1 MGSASDL
8 RFLARSVVKPKPG
21 SREFEKLLLTGFDFR
36 SLKQS
41 IFHKRV
47 LLFDTSKEEDG
58 FDFELCSKKLKETLA
73 ITLDKCYPFAGR
85 LVQEEDGTL
94 VFLSNDAGVEFI
106 DAASPVSISELL
118 GNDSFQFEER
128 LCPDIP
134 FELEQLAKGGGG
146 SSAAAAVPILA
157 AQVHYSVV
165 NTFRFS
171 FSFSFFFLL
180 PGCF

>member
-1 MGSASDL
+1 
-8 RFLARSVVKPKPG
+8 
-21 SREFEKLLLTGFDFR
+21 LLLLLR
-36 SLKQS
+36 SS
-41 IFHKRV
+41 PFGRV
-47 LLFDTSKEEDG
+47 
-58 FDFELCSKKLKETLA
+58 
-73 ITLDKCYPFAGR
+73 FAGR

-118 GNDSFQFEER
+118 GNDRFQFEER

-146 SSAAAAVPILA
+146 GSSAAAAVPILA

-165 NTFRFS
+165 NPLR
-171 FSFSFFFLL
+171 FSFFFFLL
-180 PGCF
+180 LSGCF

>member
-1 MGSASDL
+1 
-8 RFLARSVVKPKPG
+8 
-21 SREFEKLLLTGFDFR
+21 LLLLLR
-36 SLKQS
+36 SS
-41 IFHKRV
+41 PFGRV
-47 LLFDTSKEEDG
+47 
-58 FDFELCSKKLKETLA
+58 
-73 ITLDKCYPFAGR
+73 FAGR

-118 GNDSFQFEER
+118 GNDRFQFEER

-165 NTFRFS
+165 NPLRFS
-171 FSFSFFFLL
+171 SSSIFFFLL
-180 PGCF
+180 SGCF